1 MTSAIVT
8 AQKSGGEPLLGIGQ
22 VLNRLSGDFP
32 DITPSKLR
40 FLEDQGLIEPA
51 RTRSGYRKFTQAHLE
66 RLRLVLTL
74 QRDHYLP
81 LKVIANFLAELDA
94 GGDPAIPG
102 AGSTRSASSILA
114 PQAVLTRAEMLKQTG
129 SSAKLLNDAISAGLL
144 PAADVFSHDA
154 LQTLTA
160 LVALTPRGITPHH
173 LRGMRALIE
182 RDVEF
187 IERAVPMAAVRGDG
201 VKQAEALEAR
211 LEVAAHLEA
220 IRSSIVRSRVQ
231 AKTATRQN

>member
-1 MTSAIVT
+1 MSVALN
-8 AQKSGGEPLLGIGQ
+8 AQVPAAETMLGIGQ

-51 RTRSGYRKFTQAHLE
+51 RTRSGYRKFTQANLE
-66 RLRLVLTL
+66 RLRLILTL

-81 LKVIANFLAELDA
+81 LKVIAGFLAELDA

-102 AGSTRSASSILA
+102 ATSTRSASSILS
-114 PQAVLTRAEMLKQTG
+114 PQTVLTRAELLKQTG
-129 SSAKLLNDAISAGLL
+129 ASAKLLNDAISAGLL
-144 PAADVFSHDA
+144 PAADVFTQDA

-160 LVALTPRGITPHH
+160 LVTLAPRGITPHH

-187 IERAVPMAAVRGDG
+187 IERAVPVTGVRGDG
-201 VKQAEALEAR
+201 VKQAEALDAR
-211 LEVAAHLEA
+211 LEVAAHLET
-220 IRSSIVRSRVQ
+220 IRSSVVRSRVQ
-231 AKTATRQN
+231 AKTATRQK